1 MKLSGC
7 SILNP
12 KRLFVPVN
20 EFEFNTFVVRIRRL
34 ASRASRAPEDALT
47 PERPATYPFQKPSPR
62 FFKPA
67 SG

>member
-12 KRLFVPVN
+12 KQLFVPVN

-34 ASRASRAPEDALT
+34 ASRTSRAPEGAST
-47 PERPATYPFQKPSPR
+47 PKRPATYPLPKTFAQVV
-62 FFKPA
+62 
-67 SG
+67 